1 MSIRGLSH
9 IAGVYEHPERR
20 IVGRTVAEVIAD
32 VAYGALADAG
42 LSIADVDGFFCSSE
56 APGIGSISMA
66 DYLGLDELGYI
77 DTTEGGGASYPMHI
91 GHAAAAIAAGKCR
104 VALVTMAGIP
114 SLYPPDFGTAG
125 PESDYERDVG
135 LTIPPSYALVAMRHM
150 YEYGTTAE
158 DLALI
163 KVAASQHAQHNPR
176 ALLPNVVSVEEV
188 LESPLIADPL
198 HRLDCCVTTDGGAA
212 VVVVAADV
220 ARELDRRSVKVL
232 GHGETI
238 KHSSR
243 GDIDLLHT
251 GAAVSGPRAFEEARV
266 RPTDIDYAS
275 IYDSFTITVLTSLED
290 LGFCEEGQGGRF
302 VRDGA
307 LVAPFGALPINT
319 DGGGLCNNHPD
330 FRGGMVRTVEAVR
343 QLREEA
349 AAEVQ
354 VPDCELALV
363 QGHGNQLGTRS
374 AASTLILGRD
384 D

>member
-32 VAYGALADAG
+32 VAYGAIADAG
-42 LSIADVDGFFCSSE
+42 LSVADVDGFFCSSE

-66 DYLGLDELGYI
+66 DYLGLDGLSYI

-125 PESDYERDVG
+125 PESDYESDVG

-163 KVAASQHAQHNPR
+163 KVAASRHAQHNPR
-176 ALLPNVVSVEEV
+176 ALLPNLVSVEEV

-220 ARELDRRSVKVL
+220 ARELDRRSPILCRLTVL
-232 GHGETI
+232 
-238 KHSSR
+238 
-243 GDIDLLHT
+243 
-251 GAAVSGPRAFEEARV
+251 SGPGKAWRGPKAEEVPR
-266 RPTDIDYAS
+266 IAS
-275 IYDSFTITVLTSLED
+275 
-290 LGFCEEGQGGRF
+290 
-302 VRDGA
+302 
-307 LVAPFGALPINT
+307 P
-319 DGGGLCNNHPD
+319 
-330 FRGGMVRTVEAVR
+330 
-343 QLREEA
+343 
-349 AAEVQ
+349 
-354 VPDCELALV
+354 
-363 QGHGNQLGTRS
+363 
-374 AASTLILGRD
+374 
-384 D
+384 